1 MIFQFTPL
9 NSSTKLPVTISN
21 DAPMERPILNLH
33 GYNTIPTEL
42 LCLILEYDGRIKY
55 KNGKYVNI
63 IHKKDERY
71 NIIQKVIVKK
81 IEIMKKVLNVVDDN
95 FYFEVS
101 FDLDNK
107 VGLYYDYNL
116 GKNNRLVIG
125 YYDTKRD
132 NYLHFRTN
140 L

>member
-81 IEIMKKVLNVVDDN
+81 IEIMKKVLDVVDDN
-95 FYFEVS
+95 FYFEAS

-116 GKNNRLVIG
+116 GNNNRLVIG

-132 NYLHFRTN
+132 DYLHFRTN

>member
-81 IEIMKKVLNVVDDN
+81 IEIMKKVLDVVYDN

-116 GKNNRLVIG
+116 GNNNRLVIG
-125 YYDTKRD
+125 YYDLRNND
-132 NYLHFRTN
+132 YLHFRTN

>member
-1 MIFQFTPL
+1 MIPQF
-9 NSSTKLPVTISN
+9 
-21 DAPMERPILNLH
+21 
-33 GYNTIPTEL
+33 NTIPTDL
-42 LCLILEYDGRIKY
+42 LSLVLEYDGRIKY

-81 IEIMKKVLNVVDDN
+81 IEIMKKVLDVVDDN
-95 FYFEVS
+95 FYFEAS

-116 GKNNRLVIG
+116 GNNSILVIG
-125 YYDTKRD
+125 YYDSRNND
-132 NYLHFRTN
+132 YLQFKTY

>member
-1 MIFQFTPL
+1 MISQFTPL
-9 NSSTKLPVTISN
+9 KSSTKLPVTISN

-81 IEIMKKVLNVVDDN
+81 IEIMKKVLDVVDDN
-95 FYFEVS
+95 FYFEAS

-116 GKNNRLVIG
+116 GNNSILVIG
-125 YYDTKRD
+125 YYDSRNND
-132 NYLHFRTN
+132 YLQFKTY

>member
-33 GYNTIPTEL
+33 GYNTIPTDL
-42 LCLILEYDGRIKY
+42 LSLVLEYDGRIKY

-81 IEIMKKVLNVVDDN
+81 IEIMKKVLDVVDDN
-95 FYFEVS
+95 FYFEAS

-132 NYLHFRTN
+132 DYLHFRTN

>member
-1 MIFQFTPL
+1 MIFQF
-9 NSSTKLPVTISN
+9 
-21 DAPMERPILNLH
+21 
-33 GYNTIPTEL
+33 NTIPTDL
-42 LCLILEYDGRIKY
+42 LSLVLEYDGRIKY

-71 NIIQKVIVKK
+71 NIIQKIIVKK
-81 IEIMKKVLNVVDDN
+81 IEIIKKNLDIVHDN

-116 GKNNRLVIG
+116 GNNNRFLIG
-125 YYDTKRD
+125 YYDSRNND
-132 NYLHFRTN
+132 YLHFRTY